1 MDDKSGLTPA
11 AKIEK
16 EQKRDADLIAMVK
29 RANKGDKSALASVR
43 EMLNRPRGA
52 DLFGGNLAYQAELSL
67 IENVGG
73 DQLVF
78 KEALGRKLAV
88 LRDELAGPNPTP
100 LERLLVERVVA
111 CWLQVQDADVRYAQ
125 GQKTC
130 TFAQSEYYQRRQDR
144 AHNRY
149 LSAMRTLAVVRKLT
163 IPVVQVNIARKQV
176 NVGQAQVNATAAGN
190 GALEGARQLPT
201 NGQPL
206 STTPSPRVP

>member
-1 MDDKSGLTPA
+1 VDDKPELTPA
-11 AKIEK
+11 ARIEK
-16 EQKRDADLIAMVK
+16 ERKLEADLLAMVK

-43 EMLNRPRGA
+43 EMLKGPRGA
-52 DLFGGNLAYQAELSL
+52 DIFGGDLARQAELSF
-67 IENVGG
+67 IENAGG

-78 KEALGRKLAV
+78 KEALGRKLEI

-125 GQKTC
+125 SQKTC
-130 TFAQSEYYQRRQDR
+130 TFAQSEYYKRRQDR

-163 IPVVQVNIARKQV
+163 FPVVQVNIARKQV
-176 NVGQAQVNATAAGN
+176 NVGQAQVIATGAGGADN
-190 GALEGARQLPT
+190 GGR
-201 NGQPL
+201 
-206 STTPSPRVP
+206 PSD